1 MKKLLI
7 SFFVSLCFFSLAF
20 SFDFGL
26 NIQNYTSF
34 LKQDESQT
42 FVQSNTASL
51 WASQRAE
58 TYEAA
63 GSGSYTFNYVKTVD
77 TNLIDRG
84 IFDLDYLY
92 YTRFLSFEDQVVGY
106 P

>member
-42 FVQSNTASL
+42 FVQSNTAL
-51 WASQRAE
+51 FGR
-58 TYEAA
+58 
-63 GSGSYTFNYVKTVD
+63 VKGLRPMKPLVLEVIP
-77 TNLIDRG
+77 LIM
-84 IFDLDYLY
+84 
-92 YTRFLSFEDQVVGY
+92 
-106 P
+106 